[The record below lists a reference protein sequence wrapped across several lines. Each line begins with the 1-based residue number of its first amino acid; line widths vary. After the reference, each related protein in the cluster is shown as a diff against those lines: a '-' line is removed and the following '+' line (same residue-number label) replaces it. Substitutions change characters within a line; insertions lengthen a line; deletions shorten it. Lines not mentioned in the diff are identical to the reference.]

1 MNGMLKGMFE
11 QQGIDVYMGAG
22 VIKDAHT
29 VTVNDEHYKLR
40 TLSLRQVSTVIN

>member
-29 VTVNDEHYKLR
+29 VTVNDDYKLR